1 MKERA
6 NPDRTKKKELITLK
20 LIPVV
25 VAASEVRIFA
35 LMKVKAIIPVAPHP
49 NARSAN
55 AINAED
61 VYKTKMN

>member
-35 LMKVKAIIPVAPHP
+35 LMKVKAIIPVAPTP
-49 NARSAN
+49 MPGPPMPSML
-55 AINAED
+55 
-61 VYKTKMN
+61 KTYIRQR